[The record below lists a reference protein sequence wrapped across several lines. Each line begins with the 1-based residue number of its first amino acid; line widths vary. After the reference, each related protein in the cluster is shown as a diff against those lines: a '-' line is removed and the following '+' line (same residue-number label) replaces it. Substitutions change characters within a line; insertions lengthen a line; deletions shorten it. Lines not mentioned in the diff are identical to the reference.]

1 MKYMNY
7 KKIVQRGALL
17 GLGVAAYAKDE
28 AEKLAKEL
36 IGGGHINTHEG
47 KKLVRTIYKEADTS
61 RRNITTAIENEIKRL
76 SRPLRTKKKKR

>member
-1 MKYMNY
+1 MNY
-7 KKIVQRGALL
+7 KKILQRGTLL

-47 KKLVRTIYKEADTS
+47 KKLVRTIYREADTS
-61 RRNITTAIENEIKRL
+61 RKNITNAIENEIKRL
-76 SRPLRTKKKKR
+76 SGSESRKKKKK